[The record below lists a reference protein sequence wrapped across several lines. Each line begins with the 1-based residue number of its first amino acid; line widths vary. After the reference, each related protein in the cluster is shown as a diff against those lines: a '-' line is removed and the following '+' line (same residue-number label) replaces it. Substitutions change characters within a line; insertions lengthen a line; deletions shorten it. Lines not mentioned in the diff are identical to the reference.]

1 MKAWDIRPFAP
12 ADRHIRTFDGA
23 QTGMERNLFKA
34 NWDSK
39 GKTIAAGSGDRTVV
53 IWDADSGKLLY
64 KLPGHKGAV
73 NDVVFS
79 PSEEQIGKRY
89 PCRVTILFGNADNFR
104 YSFVWIV

>member
-1 MKAWDIRPFAP
+1 
-12 ADRHIRTFDGA
+12 
-23 QTGMERNLFKA
+23 MERNLFKA